1 MDMGCHP
8 DNTIGHGCHSDN
20 KCHFYPIHKLI
31 VSQED
36 NVSVGLDLSGHRL
49 CSKRTYKV
57 IRITR
62 ITFTFLTL
70 PNNEV
75 IWVCDCVEFISFK
88 LIVMIDISQA
98 NQIQNNINI
107 LRKGYI

>member
-1 MDMGCHP
+1 M
-8 DNTIGHGCHSDN
+8 
-20 KCHFYPIHKLI
+20 
-31 VSQED
+31 
-36 NVSVGLDLSGHRL
+36 
-49 CSKRTYKV
+49 TYKV

>member
-1 MDMGCHP
+1 M
-8 DNTIGHGCHSDN
+8 
-20 KCHFYPIHKLI
+20 
-31 VSQED
+31 
-36 NVSVGLDLSGHRL
+36 SVGLDLSGHRL

-75 IWVCDCVEFISFK
+75 MWVCDCVEFITFK
-88 LIVMIDISQA
+88 GLGSECEA
-98 NQIQNNINI
+98 
-107 LRKGYI
+107 RET